1 MAYKRKRPTENY
13 AVLQGCI
20 GEARHRIWD
29 IVTGVQATWHR
40 YQRSHLEIYD
50 MPEHRIAF
58 RSAVVFGLRRFAD
71 EVEELLVLIA
81 NDIDRS
87 PDLCMA
93 EPRLLVIELS
103 VNVRTVRPAVVPIG
117 LRYTLTRY
125 LEMRWRRP
133 EEIADDELRV
143 LAVGLWGVWDKL
155 EDGLRDFGRWL
166 ETMSKA

>member
-1 MAYKRKRPTENY
+1 MGA
-13 AVLQGCI
+13 
-20 GEARHRIWD
+20 ARLRIWD
-29 IVTGVQATWHR
+29 IVSGVQVTWHR
-40 YQRSHLEIYD
+40 YQGSQLELYD
-50 MPEHRIAF
+50 RPEHRMAF
-58 RSAVVFGLRRFAD
+58 RSAVIFGLRRFAD

-93 EPRLLVIELS
+93 EPRLLVVELS

-143 LAVGLWGVWDKL
+143 LAVGLWGTWDKL
-155 EDGLRDFGRWL
+155 EDGLREFERWL
-166 ETMSKA
+166 EMMSKA